1 MLQAITAHAKWIKG
15 WKKWHAPK
23 LYYLLDARECIKFA
37 FRLFAFSLS
46 LNEQWLRCLAN
57 ALDVQSTSK
66 LIDMIWLWYCPNI
79 RFNSHKR
86 KFFSNFIE
94 LLRWRKKKQRDF
106 EMAFRWKCDELRR
119 YWCWCCCCRCSVVRI
134 VDFSYQNNQYS
145 IFISF
150 SITLFMW
157 CMWRM
162 RANRNKIV
170 CIKWQK
176 FGIWM
181 NGEHCMSS

>member
-37 FRLFAFSLS
+37 FGLFAFSLS
-46 LNEQWLRCLAN
+46 LSEQWLRCLAN

-119 YWCWCCCCRCSVVRI
+119 YWCFCCCRCSVVRI
-134 VDFSYQNNQYS
+134 GDFSYQNNQYS

-170 CIKWQK
+170 CIKWRK